1 MGPARMA
8 GRRLRVVAMAT
19 LDPHHA
25 VLRQQWAEEA
35 EALERRRQR
44 LLDAAADAAHALQ
57 AAWPEIEA
65 VWLFGSAATAQGLRR
80 HSDLDLAVAGLP
92 ATAHTAALGVVEQV
106 VDTALAA
113 AAEAGTAI
121 DLVRLEDL
129 DPHWQQRIRQ
139 RALRLGGSP
148 PSLP

>member
-1 MGPARMA
+1 
-8 GRRLRVVAMAT
+8 MAT

-44 LLDAAADAAHALQ
+44 LLDAAADAAHGLQ

-65 VWLFGSAATAQGLRR
+65 VWLFGSAATAQALRR

-92 ATAHTAALGVVEQV
+92 AAAHTAALGVVEQV

-148 PSLP
+148 PSPP

>member
-1 MGPARMA
+1 MSHGLLWLP
-8 GRRLRVVAMAT
+8 LLLVF
-19 LDPHHA
+19 
-25 VLRQQWAEEA
+25 VLLTGLGW
-35 EALERRRQR
+35 LERRRQR
-44 LLDAAADAAHALQ
+44 LLDAAADAAQALQ

-65 VWLFGSAATAQGLRR
+65 VWLFGSAATAQSLRR

-129 DPHWQQRIRQ
+129 APHWQQRIRQ
-139 RALRLGGSP
+139 RALRLSGSP

>member
-1 MGPARMA
+1 M
-8 GRRLRVVAMAT
+8 V
-19 LDPHHA
+19 
-25 VLRQQWAEEA
+25 
-35 EALERRRQR
+35 
-44 LLDAAADAAHALQ
+44 
-57 AAWPEIEA
+57 
-65 VWLFGSAATAQGLRR
+65 
-80 HSDLDLAVAGLP
+80 
-92 ATAHTAALGVVEQV
+92 VVEQV

-129 DPHWQQRIRQ
+129 PPHWQQRIRQ

>member
-1 MGPARMA
+1 MP
-8 GRRLRVVAMAT
+8 T

-44 LLDAAADAAHALQ
+44 LLDAAADAAQALQ

-65 VWLFGSAATAQGLRR
+65 VWLFGSAA
-80 HSDLDLAVAGLP
+80 
-92 ATAHTAALGVVEQV
+92 LGVVEQV

-113 AAEAGTAI
+113 ATEAGTAI

-129 DPHWQQRIRQ
+129 APHWQQRIRQ

>member
-1 MGPARMA
+1 
-8 GRRLRVVAMAT
+8 
-19 LDPHHA
+19 
-25 VLRQQWAEEA
+25 
-35 EALERRRQR
+35 
-44 LLDAAADAAHALQ
+44 
-57 AAWPEIEA
+57 
-65 VWLFGSAATAQGLRR
+65 
-80 HSDLDLAVAGLP
+80 
-92 ATAHTAALGVVEQV
+92 VEQV

-148 PSLP
+148 PSPP